1 MDEMLE
7 EDKVMSV
14 GEITQELKV
23 LLEEM
28 TEMVRN
34 LESENEE
41 EGWWMLDTMLH
52 DMKSSIGEKYH
63 YGGGTGW
70 IYELYKIGR

>member
-1 MDEMLE
+1 MDEILE
-7 EDKVMSV
+7 EDKAMSV
-14 GEITQELKV
+14 GEITQELKA

-34 LESENEE
+34 LESEDE
-41 EGWWMLDTMLH
+41 EGAWFMLDTMLH

-70 IYELYKIGR
+70 IYELYKDR